1 MSFIFHFFSSVDNY
15 KLKPAAANGLI
26 KGIADILSSM
36 PHDKIQVCHIL
47 FFNADSAN
55 SHMRSVTKILT
66 LYIRDINFQFFNST
80 LGGGGCSAT
89 KLKCMIHK

>member
-1 MSFIFHFFSSVDNY
+1 VSFISNFYSSVDNY

-47 FFNADSAN
+47 FFNADNAN
-55 SHMRSVTKILT
+55 SHMRSVNDKNIGS
-66 LYIRDINFQFFNST
+66 LYMRYLFSIF
-80 LGGGGCSAT
+80 
-89 KLKCMIHK
+89 